1 MTSVRKLGENISLV
15 LTLYEG
21 SNFFPNSDDNDN
33 PGHLIAVASLNQEE
47 EQESNP
53 IQFLGP
59 EIFFGTEFEWSMSR
73 QSFQAIRSRKIVLRI
88 LFYAV
93 TSTFNGHDDQADKS
107 EKKLVG
113 TTSIDLKEA
122 IPLLTTT
129 NNNQTHDV
137 TYESHATWKHLI
149 NSKAITGRPAPSIK
163 YALVLEP
170 NNNLNKEESTVME
183 KCGNIS
189 ASKMPKSGDPSLEAA
204 RSPSHGMD
212 VLEENEEVSPKL
224 VADKG
229 YFLLGSEDKAKE
241 TFFLNVYITHGK
253 NLQRAISGSNLGSN
267 ISNAK
272 YYFSYDLFGYNIDT
286 ESFEN
291 LHDTTD
297 DFLTEKASARIMTNS
312 AALEHYIKNVCS
324 KHPFQI
330 ELCTGENDKKENL
343 IGKNVLASSR
353 IHLSDVLDATKENLD
368 KRTPI
373 SYEGVLSMMKN
384 TEVSNSN
391 NISNTSNALG
401 RSVHSENFSLEPH
414 IGVRFSI
421 SEKPDEGLIY
431 RRNND
436 TLTLAMESEKIEG
449 LRNERIVDSSL
460 GLSFNDALRE
470 VNKEFERTFVP
481 NPTNESI
488 KIQDSNKK
496 EPIQS
501 PKLSVSPAFVNLS
514 LKRSNDDPISQERS
528 KSPRPDSVQ
537 IVEESIES
545 LEPMD
550 ISQPRQR
557 ESSTSVERG
566 PRESERENIA
576 ANISEDNEGASPPVI
591 TTEVLQE
598 NVRKPSTSPQTKRF
612 TSLTK
617 LTQDKEN
624 QEISHEKMDT
634 NASDGMILNCKT
646 QSTSAEKS
654 KFQHK
659 FRFVINLETIKLAL
673 GGPINCIIV
682 YRSQFSSKEISTKP
696 AFIVCPGQNTAI
708 QNGYCEFS
716 FSSKLPSL
724 EKRLRKYP
732 LQMYI
737 HHENNSVS
745 NSTNADD
752 NLLLVGKSSLD
763 LSVVFDKHKQS
774 PERKRELCKIEVP
787 ILSTQID
794 SSSSSCNI
802 GTISCTITL
811 DTLEQ
816 VSDNLNDSSKNIKG
830 KDLGSIASSERNIDI
845 AAMEVENW
853 KIKQKELFQ
862 GQLEK
867 LEQHHINTL
876 SEEWNK
882 R

>member
-1 MTSVRKLGENISLV
+1 MASVRKLGENISLV

-21 SNFFPNSDDNDN
+21 SNFFPISDDNDN
-33 PGHLIAVASLNQEE
+33 PDHLIAVASLNQEE

-53 IQFLGP
+53 VQFLGP

-73 QSFQAIRSRKIVLRI
+73 QSFQAIRSRKIVLRV

-93 TSTFNGHDDQADKS
+93 TSTFTGHDDQTDKS

-129 NNNQTHDV
+129 NNNHTHDV
-137 TYESHATWKHLI
+137 SYESHATWKPLI
-149 NSKAITGRPAPSIK
+149 NSKAIAGRQAPSIK

-170 NNNLNKEESTVME
+170 NNNLNKEESLVME
-183 KCGNIS
+183 TRGNFLV
-189 ASKMPKSGDPSLEAA
+189 SKMPKSGHPSLETAC
-204 RSPSHGMD
+204 SPSHGMD
-212 VLEENEEVSPKL
+212 VLEDNEAVMPKL

-229 YFLLGSEDKAKE
+229 YFLLGSEDMAKE
-241 TFFLNVYITHGK
+241 TFFLNIYITHGK
-253 NLQRAISGSNLGSN
+253 NLQHAISGSNLGSN
-267 ISNAK
+267 VPNAK
-272 YYFSYDLFGYNIDT
+272 YYFSYDLFGVTINT

-291 LHDTTD
+291 LYDTTD

-324 KHPFQI
+324 IHPFQI
-330 ELCTGENDKKENL
+330 ELCTGENDKKGNL

-353 IHLSDVLDATKENLD
+353 INLSNVLDATKEKLD
-368 KRTPI
+368 KRAPI

-384 TEVSNSN
+384 TEVSDSHL
-391 NISNTSNALG
+391 SNTSKALG
-401 RSVHSENFSLEPH
+401 RLHSDNFSLEPH

-421 SEKPDEGLIY
+421 SENPDEGLIY

-436 TLTLAMESEKIEG
+436 TLTSAMGSERIEG
-449 LRNERIVDSSL
+449 LSKEKIVDSSL
-460 GLSFNDALRE
+460 GLSFNDTLRE

-488 KIQDSNKK
+488 NIQDSNQKK
-496 EPIQS
+496 PIQS
-501 PKLSVSPAFVNLS
+501 PKLSVSPAFVNQS

-537 IVEESIES
+537 IVEESLDS
-545 LEPMD
+545 LEPID
-550 ISQPRQR
+550 VSQSRQR
-557 ESSTSVERG
+557 ESNTSVERG
-566 PRESERENIA
+566 AKEIERENIG
-576 ANISEDNEGASPPVI
+576 ANISEDNVGASPPVI

-612 TSLTK
+612 TSLSKFT
-617 LTQDKEN
+617 LDKEN
-624 QEISHEKMDT
+624 QEISYEKMDT
-634 NASDGMILNCKT
+634 NTSDGIIFNSKT
-646 QSTSAEKS
+646 KSASAEKG

-659 FRFVINLETIKLAL
+659 FRFVINLETITLAL

-682 YRSQFSSKEISTKP
+682 YKSQFSSKDISTKP
-696 AFIVCPGQNTAI
+696 AFNVCSGQNTAI

-732 LQMYI
+732 LQIYI
-737 HHENNSVS
+737 HHENNNVP
-745 NSTNADD
+745 NSTNVDD

-763 LSVVFDKHKQS
+763 LSIVFDKQKES
-774 PERKRELCKIEVP
+774 AEWKREICKVEVP
-787 ILSTQID
+787 ILSTQLD

-816 VSDNLNDSSKNIKG
+816 VSESVNDCSKNMKD
-830 KDLGSIASSERNIDI
+830 KDLGSIAISEKNIDI

-876 SEEWNK
+876 SDEWNK